1 MVATMSMIRFLN
13 EIKEPK
19 VSELGGKGYSLAV
32 LMNHGFNVPKGF
44 VITSETFFKFLKEN
58 NLMETIEKL
67 TSEINESN
75 FQEKSKEIRN
85 LILKGNISDEIISEI
100 KKALKKLNAEYVSI
114 RSSAVSEDSLKA
126 SFAGLHD
133 TFLNVRA
140 KIEPVLENVKRCWAS
155 LFNDRAVIYRIKKKI
170 PHLEGMAV
178 IVQEM
183 IPAEVSGVTFTV
195 HLTNENVLLIEYTSG
210 TGELLVSGEIMPN
223 SAIINRSSLEVNKND
238 YDDLLSD
245 EILKEF
251 AKIFLKIESVFGTPQ
266 DIEWCYY
273 SSNLWILQSRP
284 ITHDKI
290 TSKKGDK
297 GYLLV
302 LKGIPASGVLLK
314 VRSK

>member
-1 MVATMSMIRFLN
+1 
-13 EIKEPK
+13 
-19 VSELGGKGYSLAV
+19 
-32 LMNHGFNVPKGF
+32 
-44 VITSETFFKFLKEN
+44 
-58 NLMETIEKL
+58 
-67 TSEINESN
+67 
-75 FQEKSKEIRN
+75 
-85 LILKGNISDEIISEI
+85 
-100 KKALKKLNAEYVSI
+100 
-114 RSSAVSEDSLKA
+114 
-126 SFAGLHD
+126 
-133 TFLNVRA
+133 
-140 KIEPVLENVKRCWAS
+140 
-155 LFNDRAVIYRIKKKI
+155 
-170 PHLEGMAV
+170 
-178 IVQEM
+178 M

-302 LKGIPASGVLLK
+302 LKGIPASGGTAEGK
-314 VRSK
+314 VKIIHNPKTNNFEEGKILVASAVTTDYTHIIVRASAVVTDIGGKLSHAAVISRELGIPAVVNTKEATKKLNDGDLIIVDGDKGEVYLI

>member
-155 LFNDRAVIYRIKKKI
+155 LFNDRAVIYRIKK
-170 PHLEGMAV
+170 
-178 IVQEM
+178 
-183 IPAEVSGVTFTV
+183 
-195 HLTNENVLLIEYTSG
+195 ENSSFRRNG
-210 TGELLVSGEIMPN
+210 SDCTGNDS
-223 SAIINRSSLEVNKND
+223 SRS
-238 YDDLLSD
+238 
-245 EILKEF
+245 F
-251 AKIFLKIESVFGTPQ
+251 
-266 DIEWCYY
+266 W
-273 SSNLWILQSRP
+273 SNI
-284 ITHDKI
+284 
-290 TSKKGDK
+290 
-297 GYLLV
+297 YC
-302 LKGIPASGVLLK
+302 ASYE
-314 VRSK
+314 